1 MCKCKRVFSLGL
13 VFAIIFFI
21 GSCGG
26 NKLKVAP
33 VYKTQN
39 PGETIQRLEKDI
51 ANAGRDQVNVLAPVW
66 FAKSESSLKAA
77 RDGLNR
83 GDETAKLLEHI
94 ARARAQLLTAREK
107 SQISRA
113 MLSSVIENRE
123 LARTAGAN
131 TLVDDYTRVEERFL
145 DLTRAVEKD
154 NLLYVKKNRDRIAE
168 EYRQLEIRAIK
179 IRTIGEIRKRLNRAK
194 RQKTDKIAPQSYAK
208 AHKLLQEA
216 DDFITHNPHKKE
228 EMQRKA
234 NLALFHAQRHLEIA
248 EQAKNIEE
256 MAPEP
261 VVLLIESKLYEI
273 SAKLSAPDMR
283 DHSFDTQVENILG
296 MITALQFERS
306 AMIEKANEQQTL
318 TELLQ
323 EQVVALGGDTQA
335 EEAVRQRLIAE
346 KRFNELF
353 EKVQAYFEPDEA
365 EIYKRQGRVVI
376 RLKAI
381 EFAVGKSVIRP
392 QNYPLLSKVQR
403 VIRTFDDVDVIIAG
417 HTDNTGSEEV
427 NEHLSEQRADAL
439 RNYLVA
445 KETLAYDKI
454 IAVGYGSTRPLASNK
469 TKKGRSINRRID
481 LIITPYFESVSGGK
495 GSLKNNFTN

>member
-1 MCKCKRVFSLGL
+1 
-13 VFAIIFFI
+13 
-21 GSCGG
+21 
-26 NKLKVAP
+26 
-33 VYKTQN
+33 
-39 PGETIQRLEKDI
+39 
-51 ANAGRDQVNVLAPVW
+51 
-66 FAKSESSLKAA
+66 
-77 RDGLNR
+77 
-83 GDETAKLLEHI
+83 
-94 ARARAQLLTAREK
+94 
-107 SQISRA
+107 
-113 MLSSVIENRE
+113 
-123 LARTAGAN
+123 
-131 TLVDDYTRVEERFL
+131 
-145 DLTRAVEKD
+145 
-154 NLLYVKKNRDRIAE
+154 
-168 EYRQLEIRAIK
+168 
-179 IRTIGEIRKRLNRAK
+179 
-194 RQKTDKIAPQSYAK
+194 
-208 AHKLLQEA
+208 
-216 DDFITHNPHKKE
+216 
-228 EMQRKA
+228 MQRKA

-248 EQAKNIEE
+248 EQAKIIKK

-261 VVLLIESKLYEI
+261 VILLIESQLFKI

-283 DHSFDTQVENILG
+283 DHSLDTQVENIVG
-296 MITALQFERS
+296 TITALQFEHS
-306 AMIEKANEQQTL
+306 AIIEKANEQRAL

-323 EQVVALGGDTQA
+323 KQVVALGGDPQA
-335 EEAVRQRLIAE
+335 EQTARQRLIAE

-353 EKVQAYFEPDEA
+353 QKVRAYFEPDEA
-365 EIYKRQGRVVI
+365 KIHKRQGQVVI

-381 EFAVGKSVIRP
+381 EFAVGQSVIRP

-495 GSLKNNFTN
+495 VSLKNNFTN